1 MWCYWELFENASRT
15 CEEHEKPVEDSRN
28 ILETSLGT
36 NENRMGTKNLRKL
49 EPHVSDFECGWVHGQ
64 DQIRGRVSSPEEE
77 CF

>member
-1 MWCYWELFENASRT
+1 
-15 CEEHEKPVEDSRN
+15 
-28 ILETSLGT
+28 LETSLGT